1 MNPYV
6 LLGSG
11 IGTSEAT
18 SLSARLAAWH
28 DAMVAHERRLRT
40 GRTSDTCDDE
50 CPHVEA
56 RTLWAEAL
64 ATFGARA
71 GELTFLRSRA
81 MGEPRSGLRPVFLK
95 LVIRVPMKGAHLALV
110 ALAEP
115 DDEAPCYEIHGLG
128 SNENRITNHRR
139 MNQKQ

>member
-6 LLGSG
+6 MLGSG
-11 IGTSEAT
+11 MGTSEAA

-40 GRTSDTCDDE
+40 GRTADMCDEE

-64 ATFGARA
+64 ATFGLRA
-71 GELTFLRSRA
+71 NELTFLRSRA
-81 MGEPRSGLRPVFLK
+81 IGASRRSEKPIAPTDTVSEAADVVHSPSRTPHSATARRSKSVIGSWEESSSSTAEVRP
-95 LVIRVPMKGAHLALV
+95 
-110 ALAEP
+110 
-115 DDEAPCYEIHGLG
+115 
-128 SNENRITNHRR
+128 
-139 MNQKQ
+139 

>member
-6 LLGSG
+6 LLGSR

-40 GRTSDTCDDE
+40 GRTADMCDEE

-56 RTLWAEAL
+56 RALWADAS
-64 ATFGARA
+64 ATFGLRA
-71 GELTFLRSRA
+71 NELTFLRSRA
-81 MGEPRSGLRPVFLK
+81 IGASRQSKKLIAPTDAVSEAADVVHSPSRPRHSVTARRSKSVIGSSEESSTSTAEFRP
-95 LVIRVPMKGAHLALV
+95 
-110 ALAEP
+110 
-115 DDEAPCYEIHGLG
+115 
-128 SNENRITNHRR
+128 
-139 MNQKQ
+139 

>member
-6 LLGSG
+6 MLGSG
-11 IGTSEAT
+11 IGTSEAA

-40 GRTSDTCDDE
+40 GRTADACDDE

-64 ATFGARA
+64 AVFGTRA
-71 GELTFLRSRA
+71 SDLTFLRSRA
-81 MGEPRSGLRPVFLK
+81 IGASRQSEELIPPTETVSEAADIVQRPSRTLHSASARRSKSVIGSLEWSRPST
-95 LVIRVPMKGAHLALV
+95 
-110 ALAEP
+110 AEFR
-115 DDEAPCYEIHGLG
+115 
-128 SNENRITNHRR
+128 S
-139 MNQKQ
+139 

>member
-6 LLGSG
+6 MLGSG
-11 IGTSEAT
+11 IGTSEAS
-18 SLSARLAAWH
+18 SLSSRLAAWH

-40 GRTSDTCDDE
+40 GRTADMCDEE

-81 MGEPRSGLRPVFLK
+81 IGVAHQSEEQLAPTDRVSEAADIVHRPSRTLDSATPRRSQSVTGSSDQSSSTAELRP
-95 LVIRVPMKGAHLALV
+95 
-110 ALAEP
+110 
-115 DDEAPCYEIHGLG
+115 
-128 SNENRITNHRR
+128 
-139 MNQKQ
+139 